1 MFKQPKQ
8 NNCNLLFIL
17 NWLAKVEKKSI
28 FVLINNPQHLRMKE
42 KVYKISTKRVLGLT
56 TTQIIVVFVLL
67 VILFFFSDSS
77 IPKRLKQESQ
87 IKDIQSQIEL
97 YRQQIEV
104 DKEKLNELQ
113 SNRDDLEKFARENY
127 FMKKEN
133 EEIFIIA
140 K

>member
-1 MFKQPKQ
+1 
-8 NNCNLLFIL
+8 
-17 NWLAKVEKKSI
+17 
-28 FVLINNPQHLRMKE
+28 MKE

-56 TTQIIVVFVLL
+56 ATQIIVLLALL

-87 IKDIQSQIEL
+87 IKDIQTQIEL
-97 YRQQIEV
+97 YQQQIEE

-113 SNRDDLEKFARENY
+113 SNSDDLEKFARENY

>member
-1 MFKQPKQ
+1 
-8 NNCNLLFIL
+8 
-17 NWLAKVEKKSI
+17 
-28 FVLINNPQHLRMKE
+28 MKE
-42 KVYKISTKRVLGLT
+42 KVKNIRTKRVLGLT
-56 TTQIIVVFVLL
+56 ATQIIVLLVLL

-87 IKDIQSQIEL
+87 IKDLQTQIEL
-97 YRQQIEV
+97 YQNQIEV
-104 DKEKLNELQ
+104 DNEKLDELQ
-113 SNRDDLEKFARENY
+113 SNKDDLEKFARENF

>member
-1 MFKQPKQ
+1 MQ
-8 NNCNLLFIL
+8 
-17 NWLAKVEKKSI
+17 
-28 FVLINNPQHLRMKE
+28 NNPQYYLIMKE
-42 KVYKISTKRVLGLT
+42 TVYKISTKRVLGLT
-56 TTQIIVVFVLL
+56 ATQIIVLLALL

-77 IPKRLKQESQ
+77 IPKRLKQESE
-87 IKDIQSQIEL
+87 IKDIQTQIEL
-97 YRQQIEV
+97 YQQQIQV

-113 SNRDDLEKFARENY
+113 SNKDDLEKFARENY

>member
-1 MFKQPKQ
+1 M
-8 NNCNLLFIL
+8 

-28 FVLINNPQHLRMKE
+28 FVLQNNPQYLRMKE

-56 TTQIIVVFVLL
+56 ATQIIVLLVLL

-77 IPKRLKQESQ
+77 IPKRMKQESQ
-87 IKDIQSQIEL
+87 IKEIQTQIQSYQ
-97 YRQQIEV
+97 QQIEV

-113 SNRDDLEKFARENY
+113 SNKDDLEKFARENY

>member
-1 MFKQPKQ
+1 
-8 NNCNLLFIL
+8 
-17 NWLAKVEKKSI
+17 
-28 FVLINNPQHLRMKE
+28 MKE

>member
-1 MFKQPKQ
+1 
-8 NNCNLLFIL
+8 
-17 NWLAKVEKKSI
+17 
-28 FVLINNPQHLRMKE
+28 MKE
-42 KVYKISTKRVLGLT
+42 KVYKISTKRILGLT
-56 TTQIIVVFVLL
+56 ATQIIVLFALL

-77 IPKRLKQESQ
+77 IPKRMKQESQ

-97 YRQQIEV
+97 YKQQIEV

-113 SNRDDLEKFARENY
+113 SNRDDLEKFARENF

>member
-1 MFKQPKQ
+1 M
-8 NNCNLLFIL
+8 
-17 NWLAKVEKKSI
+17 AKVEKKSI
-28 FVLINNPQHLRMKE
+28 FVSQNNPQYYLIMKE
-42 KVYKISTKRVLGLT
+42 TVYKISTKRVLGLT
-56 TTQIIVVFVLL
+56 ATQIIVLLALL

-77 IPKRLKQESQ
+77 IPKRLKQESE
-87 IKDIQSQIEL
+87 IKDIQTQIEL
-97 YRQQIEV
+97 YQQQIQV

>member
-1 MFKQPKQ
+1 M
-8 NNCNLLFIL
+8 
-17 NWLAKVEKKSI
+17 AKVEKKSI
-28 FVLINNPQHLRMKE
+28 FVSQNNPQYYLIMKE
-42 KVYKISTKRVLGLT
+42 TVYKISTKRVLGLT
-56 TTQIIVVFVLL
+56 ATQIIVLLVLL

-77 IPKRLKQESQ
+77 IPKRMKQESQ
-87 IKDIQSQIEL
+87 IKEIQTQIES
-97 YRQQIEV
+97 YQQQIDV

-113 SNRDDLEKFARENY
+113 SNKDDLEKFARENY